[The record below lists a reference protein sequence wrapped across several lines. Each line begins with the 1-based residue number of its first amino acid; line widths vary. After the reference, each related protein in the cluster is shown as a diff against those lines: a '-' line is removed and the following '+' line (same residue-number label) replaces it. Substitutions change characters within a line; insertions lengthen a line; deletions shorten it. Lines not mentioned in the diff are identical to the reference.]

1 MDEELKEKLLKQ
13 AKNDNRQ
20 FKGYSPVGVEIKGTA
35 RPGLQKLGRAASQG
49 LAMRNPVTP
58 TGVGEFDKKIE
69 PKRTEMQRVESL
81 ANRLWGAVAD
91 RNPGETE
98 RILKMMQAEGW
109 KSGSPISYE
118 EVKRIAI
125 TQMKLAAAKAKEDGR

>member
-1 MDEELKEKLLKQ
+1 MDEELRETLLKQ
-13 AKNDNRQ
+13 AKNDKRR
-20 FKGYSPVGVEIKGTA
+20 FKGYVPVGVGVDDKA
-35 RPGLQKLGRAASQG
+35 KPGLKKLSQASAQG
-49 LAMRNPVTP
+49 LAMPTSVAP
-58 TGVGEFDKKIE
+58 TGVGEFSKKVE

-98 RILKMMQAEGW
+98 RILKLMQAEGW
-109 KSGSPISYE
+109 KAGSPISYE

-125 TQMKLAAAKAKEDGR
+125 TQMKLAAAKAKDDGR